1 MTTQKE
7 QSNIIIAFLFSLLIP
22 VIGYYY
28 LGALYATIFLIGYLG
43 GFILWIS
50 LPSRASWTFLK
61 IPYWLTLFAFLFL
74 HKVEENR
81 MKFFEVVSAKIT
93 GGTVPEF
100 SVGLIIGLLVLPIG
114 AWLILPLLLKKKH
127 ELGYYAVWTLFAS
140 MGISELAHYV
150 FPFMTNEPYG
160 YFPGMLSV
168 VVLAPLAW
176 WGMYRL
182 VKGDHRFGL

>member
-43 GFILWIS
+43 GFILWIL
-50 LPSRASWTFLK
+50 LPSRTPWASLK
-61 IPYWLTLFAFLFL
+61 IPYWLTLLAFLFL

-81 MKFFEVVSAKIT
+81 MKFFKVVSAKIT

-100 SVGLIIGLLVLPIG
+100 SVGLVIGLLVLPIG
-114 AWLILPLLLKKKH
+114 AWLIIPLLLKRKH

>member
-81 MKFFEVVSAKIT
+81 MKFFEVVQQK
-93 GGTVPEF
+93 
-100 SVGLIIGLLVLPIG
+100 
-114 AWLILPLLLKKKH
+114 
-127 ELGYYAVWTLFAS
+127 
-140 MGISELAHYV
+140 
-150 FPFMTNEPYG
+150 
-160 YFPGMLSV
+160 
-168 VVLAPLAW
+168 
-176 WGMYRL
+176 
-182 VKGDHRFGL
+182 